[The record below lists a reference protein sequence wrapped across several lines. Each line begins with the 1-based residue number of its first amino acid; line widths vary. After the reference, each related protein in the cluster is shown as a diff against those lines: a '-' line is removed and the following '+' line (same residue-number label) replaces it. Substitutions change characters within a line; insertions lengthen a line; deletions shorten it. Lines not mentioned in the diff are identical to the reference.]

1 MTTTRQIDTSQ
12 LTWNT
17 QQKFYDYLKKDQGT
31 FPYLAGGGG
40 IMGKVIF
47 LKFEDDVQADRIINE
62 LVMVLKDVQ
71 GFTAKKTSDG
81 NIVITNATLNKYQI
95 KKSKFKKKYK

>member
-1 MTTTRQIDTSQ
+1 MATTTRQIDTSQ

-71 GFTAKKTSDG
+71 GFTAKRTSEG
-81 NIVITNATLNKYQI
+81 NIIIANATLNKHTFY
-95 KKSKFKKKYK
+95 KRNKFKK